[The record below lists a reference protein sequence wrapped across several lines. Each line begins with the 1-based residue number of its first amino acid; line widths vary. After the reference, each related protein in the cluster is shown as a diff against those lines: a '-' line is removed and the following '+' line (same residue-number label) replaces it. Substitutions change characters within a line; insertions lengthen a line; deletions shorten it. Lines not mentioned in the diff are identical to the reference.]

1 MSPTSH
7 AQPVLAFDGDCGFC
21 QAVINHIAARGR
33 PTLHAVPW
41 QFLPDTATQPHRAR
55 LDQEVL
61 LLHHD
66 QVIASGAQAL
76 AEYMRQSPARR
87 YQLAGAAI
95 QTLLLRNA
103 ARHIYRWVSHHRHR
117 MPAGT
122 PACAV
127 PPARP

>member
-1 MSPTSH
+1 MSSTAHP
-7 AQPVLAFDGDCGFC
+7 QPVLAFDGDCGFC
-21 QAVINHIAARGR
+21 QAVINQISARGQ
-33 PTLHAVPW
+33 PTLRAVPW
-41 QFLPDTATQPHRAR
+41 QFLPETATQPHRAR
-55 LDQEVL
+55 LDHEVL

-76 AEYMRQSPARR
+76 AEYLRHSPSRR
-87 YQLAGAAI
+87 CQLAGAAI
-95 QTLLLRNA
+95 QVPLLRNA
-103 ARHIYRWVSHHRHR
+103 ARHIYRWVSRHRHR

>member
-7 AQPVLAFDGDCGFC
+7 PQPVLAFDGDCGFC
-21 QAVINHIAARGR
+21 QAVINQIVDRGR
-33 PTLHAVPW
+33 PTLRAVPW
-41 QFLPDTATQPHRAR
+41 QFLPDTTTQPHMAR
-55 LDQEVL
+55 LDHEVL
-61 LLHHD
+61 LLDHD
-66 QVIASGAQAL
+66 QVIAGGAQAL
-76 AEYMRQSPARR
+76 ATYMRHSSVRR

-95 QTLLLRNA
+95 QTPLLRNA
-103 ARHIYRWVSHHRHR
+103 AQHIYRWVARHRHR